1 VSSTCSGNRPL
12 EVVDE
17 NLLEAFPRVDGVVG
31 KALQLG
37 QQHRLQ
43 SHQEVDDFGGVR
55 ALCHLDGGGLAS
67 KPLLRCL
74 LTVVFGDADRLE
86 AFWVLVAGKARS
98 ECRETITAISII
110 SLSCFT
116 LPLPRVD
123 DGPDITPLIDCH
135 TRFIK
140 NINRAIIYTP
150 GSSHA
155 YIQQI
160 IKISQHMSRI
170 KAYKL

>member
-17 NLLEAFPRVDGVVG
+17 NLLEAFPGVNGVVG

-37 QQHRLQ
+37 QRRRLQ
-43 SHQEVDDFGGVR
+43 SHREVDDFGGVQ
-55 ALCHLDGGGLAS
+55 APCHLDGGGVAS

-98 ECRETITAISII
+98 ECRETITAISIVP
-110 SLSCFT
+110 LGCFT
-116 LPLPRVD
+116 LPLPRVN
-123 DGPDITPLIDCH
+123 DGPDITPLIDLLAEV
-135 TRFIK
+135 RLVMW
-140 NINRAIIYTP
+140 AAGLP
-150 GSSHA
+150 
-155 YIQQI
+155 
-160 IKISQHMSRI
+160 RI
-170 KAYKL
+170 VP